1 MLIEYVASC
10 CTLTS
15 HIYLYDWKT
24 LLQDEQVA
32 YILSLPSVRICLY
45 LIWFEN
51 PTKITFKSI
60 HNHWKPQ
67 NYVGLSLRNINQLLH
82 NQFSLWLRFSYLCL
96 RTFIKGFNRFQ
107 LQVICKF
114 KVIGLDIYHIAIKI
128 YQLSFPLNTLI
139 NQLNGILCNKRLYKD
154 IK

>member
-1 MLIEYVASC
+1 MIEYVASC
-10 CTLTS
+10 CILTS

-24 LLQDEQVA
+24 LLQDEQVV

-51 PTKITFKSI
+51 PATITFKSI

-67 NYVGLSLRNINQLLH
+67 DYVGLSLRNINQLLH

-96 RTFIKGFNRFQ
+96 RTFIKEFNRFSASSY
-107 LQVICKF
+107 LQVQSNRSRH
-114 KVIGLDIYHIAIKI
+114 LSYRYQNLSIK
-128 YQLSFPLNTLI
+128 LSFKYLNKS
-139 NQLNGILCNKRLYKD
+139 NKRYFVP
-154 IK
+154 